1 MKKKLIKKNF
11 NELKKELTK
20 IGFICTGSVFKVYQ
34 KCGNKSCSC
43 ATDKNALH
51 GPYNRWTWKIK
62 GKTISRTITDEQA
75 EITREYIENYR
86 KLEKLLEKMKY
97 LTTQYI
103 EVHKNHKIKKKN
115 TKKA

>member
-1 MKKKLIKKNF
+1 MKKKSIKKNF
-11 NELKKELTK
+11 NELKKELAK

-34 KCGNKSCSC
+34 RCGNKSCSC

-51 GPYNRWTWKIK
+51 GPYNRWTRKIK

-75 EITREYIENYR
+75 EITRKYIENYR
-86 KLEKLLEKMKY
+86 NLEKLLEKMKD

-103 EVHKNHKIKKKN
+103 EVHKNQEIKKKN

>member
-1 MKKKLIKKNF
+1 MNKKLIKKKY
-11 NELKKELTK
+11 NELKNELTK

-51 GPYNRWTWKIK
+51 GPYNRWTRKVN
-62 GKTISRTITDEQA
+62 GKTISRTITDEQVK
-75 EITREYIENYR
+75 ITREYIENYR
-86 KLEKLLEKMKY
+86 KLNKLLAKMKD
-97 LTTQYI
+97 LTTKYI
-103 EVHKNHKIKKKN
+103 EVHKNQKSKKKN